1 MYATQTYLTSVCMTY
16 MTYYGRYTH
25 TMDVTHI
32 QGTLHTYMQQEA
44 EEQRARDEADH
55 AAALLAARDQALEQG
70 VHTHT
75 HTHTH
80 AHEQGVYPLSLSL
93 CPSLPSSLL
102 HSLPPSLPLS
112 PSLSDTHT

>member
-75 HTHTH
+75 HTHSRTRTRCI
-80 AHEQGVYPLSLSL
+80 PSLSLSL
-93 CPSLPSSLL
+93 SLPPFIPP
-102 HSLPPSLPLS
+102 SLPPSLA
-112 PSLSDTHT
+112 PSLTLSL